1 MIIDSESP
9 VVTIYHARQRARTSF
24 WLLAVCDFPEQ
35 LELEHFDVGCE

>member
-9 VVTIYHARQRARTSF
+9 VVTIYHARQRA
-24 WLLAVCDFPEQ
+24 LLDCKIDQSSRPEQ